1 MRRWEISEKRDPS
14 ETTDQTTNE
23 KEQRITSWRNELDVR
38 KKTEKNDRTINQNDR
53 LALEHMG
60 REESREDAATN
71 NELQT

>member
-1 MRRWEISEKRDPS
+1 MRRQEISEKRDPG

-23 KEQRITSWRNELDVR
+23 KEQRITSWQNGLDVR

-53 LALEHMG
+53 LALEHMS